1 MNRFL
6 FDQPNP
12 FERLKQT
19 QVALSLMVFL
29 LLLLGP
35 YDDFYVEMA
44 PWLYSPQMPFAW
56 FPRLDAH
63 FWTLKYSV
71 MVLALLSTMKL
82 RIAQILFAICFLLF
96 NFYIKSFGTTW
107 WITNTHL
114 NFFAIALC
122 LTPRNSKKKSSQE
135 FASFLIAFM
144 TLYIA
149 ILYFQAGLSKLIHG
163 GLGWFLDGERI
174 RTETILLGTS
184 FGKWLTQW
192 PRLFNG
198 AAFGTGLFELLL
210 PPFFLLRNTQ
220 RFAALIA
227 IGFHLSTFLVMGISF
242 WFLWFLYPTLFFNQI
257 MNSAKIPSAIKI
269 KP

>member
-1 MNRFL
+1 MDRAL
-6 FDQPNP
+6 
-12 FERLKQT
+12 ERT
-19 QVALSLMVFL
+19 QIALSLMVVL

-44 PWLYSPQMPFAW
+44 PWLYSPQAPFSW
-56 FPRLDAH
+56 LPNLGVH

-71 MVLALLSTMKL
+71 MALALLSALHL
-82 RIAQILFAICFLLF
+82 RTAQICFAICFFLF
-96 NFYIKSFGTTW
+96 NFYVKSFGTTW

-122 LTPRNSKKKSSQE
+122 FTPGDSKKKSSQE

-149 ILYFQAGLSKLIHG
+149 VLYFQAGLSKLIHG

-184 FGKWLTQW
+184 LGKWLTQW
-192 PRLFNG
+192 PRLFDST
-198 AAFGTGLFELLL
+198 AFGTGIFELLL
-210 PPFFLLRNTQ
+210 PSFFLFRNTQ
-220 RFAALIA
+220 RRMALIA

-242 WFLWFLYPTLFFNQI
+242 WFLWFLYPTLFFYQI
-257 MNSAKIPSAIKI
+257 NNANNIPSAIDKMQSLN
-269 KP
+269 